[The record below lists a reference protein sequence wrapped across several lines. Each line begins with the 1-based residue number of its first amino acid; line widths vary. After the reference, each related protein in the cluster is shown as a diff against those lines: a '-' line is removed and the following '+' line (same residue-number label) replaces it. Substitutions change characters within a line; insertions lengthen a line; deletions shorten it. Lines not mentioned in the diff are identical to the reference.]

1 MMIDIAKILKPQGI
15 KGEVKALPLTNILA
29 VFENLKKIHVEEK
42 EMQIEKISLR
52 QGFLFIKFAGVN
64 DRNSAE
70 TLRNKRLFIEKEV
83 LEDNLDEDE
92 FLVDDLIGSV
102 LYDEEG
108 NLFGQVLDVE
118 NFGAT
123 YNFII
128 EREGRTFQTPF
139 VVGVFEKQGDKIV
152 VNRKKFDEVSI

>member
-1 MMIDIAKILKPQGI
+1 MIDIAKILKPQGI